1 LDILHNPVDLAH
13 LQDAMAKIL
22 LVDDDKELLDTLQ
35 EWLSDEGHAL
45 GAVHNGIDALEM
57 LAG

>member
-1 LDILHNPVDLAH
+1 
-13 LQDAMAKIL
+13 MAKIL